1 MWARN
6 SAQIV
11 ASTEYISMEQGPAAK
26 RGGVDGEAV
35 VDDEALLSEWVEEIE
50 TETEEKGWKIHDQKQ
65 LMVNR

>member
-1 MWARN
+1 
-6 SAQIV
+6 
-11 ASTEYISMEQGPAAK
+11 MEQGPAAK